1 MTISYVWPRVEKQN
15 DDFNENQQIEA
26 VTGQFFA
33 DLFKVFVKL
42 NTSYPWRCFWSTCK
56 HNPYSEIFVKLCEK
70 ILEYSS
76 WCKAKVRLLS
86 HI

>member
-33 DLFKVFVKL
+33 DLFQVL
-42 NTSYPWRCFWSTCK
+42 NVRQNEYQLLLEMLLK
-56 HNPYSEIFVKLCEK
+56 HL
-70 ILEYSS
+70 
-76 WCKAKVRLLS
+76 
-86 HI
+86 

>member
-33 DLFKVFVKL
+33 DLFKVLSVRQTEYQL
-42 NTSYPWRCFWSTCK
+42 PLEMLLK
-56 HNPYSEIFVKLCEK
+56 HL
-70 ILEYSS
+70 
-76 WCKAKVRLLS
+76 
-86 HI
+86 